1 MMQLFFYF
9 FNIKPSFPADFGSAR
24 EFDASLKL
32 TPVVCTLYYRAIEV
46 LLGQKAYSKAIDM
59 WSVGCI
65 LVELMTKK
73 VLFKERSEINMI
85 KTIYEVNIVF
95 NRQLSYCINCFCN
108 YNTALLNTKK
118 ILICNLFLRYL
129 T

>member
-1 MMQLFFYF
+1 MFKVILLLCSYF
-9 FNIKPSFPADFGSAR
+9 FNIKLSFPADFGSAR

-85 KTIYEVNIVF
+85 KTIYEVSIVF
-95 NRQLSYCINCFCN
+95 NRQIS
-108 YNTALLNTKK
+108 
-118 ILICNLFLRYL
+118 
-129 T
+129 